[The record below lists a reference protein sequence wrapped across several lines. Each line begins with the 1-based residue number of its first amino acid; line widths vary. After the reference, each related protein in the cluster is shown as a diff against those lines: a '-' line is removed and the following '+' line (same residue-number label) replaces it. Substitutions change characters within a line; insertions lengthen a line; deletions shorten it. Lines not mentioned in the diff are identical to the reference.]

1 MRRTRHI
8 WVYVGITVV
17 LAVLV
22 AAELL
27 QGPGAADARV
37 IRMLRLPRVVT
48 AVCAGA
54 ALALAGAQ
62 MQSVLRNPL
71 ADPHIMGVSSGAALG
86 AAVATMWTAGGS
98 KMATVAA
105 GGSKMA
111 ATGTMWAGSGGAA
124 GALQGAAQGA
134 LQGTLQSALQGV
146 SVAAA
151 AFIGAALTAVIILAV
166 SRKFRSASTLLIFGV
181 MLGFIVNAITAIL
194 QVSSDAESLKIF
206 YSWSAGSFS
215 TSTWP
220 QIAVMAAMLV
230 IGFIIAYRGRKGLDI
245 ILFGDEYARMAGAG
259 VEGIR
264 IRALLSGCI
273 LTAAVTAFCGPL
285 GFVGI
290 VAPHTAR
297 ALCGTSA
304 HKSVLPAS
312 LLTGC
317 VISLAAD
324 LISQLSPTPLPTAST
339 MAIVGIPIILYI
351 LIRKPAI

>member
-1 MRRTRHI
+1 MIKNQTTLHIVWIVFIILRIVRRKRHI
-8 WVYVGITVV
+8 WVYVGIAVV
-17 LAVLV
+17 LAALV

-27 QGPGAADARV
+27 QGPGAADMRV
-37 IRMLRLPRVVT
+37 MQMLRLPRVVT

-86 AAVATMWTAGGS
+86 AAVATMWTSSRVGIPE
-98 KMATVAA
+98 
-105 GGSKMA
+105 
-111 ATGTMWAGSGGAA
+111 
-124 GALQGAAQGA
+124 GALQGI
-134 LQGTLQSALQGV
+134 

-151 AFIGAALTAVIILAV
+151 AFIGAGLTAIIILTV
-166 SRKFRSASTLLIFGV
+166 SRKFRSTSTLLIFGV
-181 MLGFIVNAITAIL
+181 MLGFIVNALTAIL
-194 QVSSDAESLKIF
+194 QVTSDAESLKIF
-206 YSWSAGSFS
+206 HSWSAGSFS

-220 QIAVMAAMLV
+220 QIAVMAGMLV

-245 ILFGDEYARMAGAG
+245 ILFGDEYARMTGAG

-290 VAPHTAR
+290 VAPHIAR
-297 ALCGTSA
+297 AVCRTSA

-312 LLTGC
+312 LLTGST
-317 VISLAAD
+317 ISLAAD

-339 MAIVGIPIILYI
+339 MAMVGIPIILYI